1 MAATITATG
10 TWSVPQV
17 VGKYTGGS
25 GVEFRNCGGTAFD
38 ARTSVQRGINLYD
51 ELNQWIA
58 LLADALDVP
67 ALVAV
72 EQLRVMLADYRR
84 APALGERVYAP

>member
-1 MAATITATG
+1 MAAIITATG

-17 VGKYTGGS
+17 VGKYVGGS
-25 GVEFRNCGGTAFD
+25 GVELRNCGSTAFD

-51 ELNQWIA
+51 ELQQWIG

-72 EQLRVMLADYRR
+72 NQLQVMLADYRR
-84 APALGERVYAP
+84 AVSMGERVYAP